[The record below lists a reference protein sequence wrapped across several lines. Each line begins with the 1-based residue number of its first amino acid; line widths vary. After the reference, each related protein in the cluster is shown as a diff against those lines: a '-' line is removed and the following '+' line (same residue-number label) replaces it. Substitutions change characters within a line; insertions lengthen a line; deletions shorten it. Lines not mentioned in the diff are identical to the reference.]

1 MTDAATILRQGGNGQ
16 PGLGLVD
23 ELLAACAVTGHEV
36 ASAAALIT
44 KETAGRNIWGHDGV
58 DTGGCYDKGGPVTRE
73 NYLCVRASR
82 TAGFNGAGPGQLTWV
97 GYWTAADALGGVW
110 DPRANLRVALKA
122 LTDLQRQYGDQDGAR
137 AYNGTNAAA
146 RAYGADY
153 IARRLAWRVLLAGTA
168 APMPSSPPPAPAV
181 GRPTLGEGVTSE
193 LVWQLQQFLNRVF
206 PAYSHIDAGPGPTSR
221 LGPQTIGVVEEFQ
234 RRSGIPTAPPF
245 SIGPRTWAALASAG
259 FR

>member
-23 ELLAACAVTGHEV
+23 ELLQACAMTGHEV
-36 ASAAALIT
+36 ASAAALTT

-73 NYLCVRASR
+73 NYQCVRASR
-82 TAGFNGAGPGQLTWV
+82 TAGFNGAGPLQLTWV

-110 DPRANLRVALKA
+110 DPLSNYRVGLKA

-137 AYNGTNAAA
+137 AYNGSNAAA

-153 IARRLAWRVLLAGTA
+153 VARRVAWRLLLAGTA
-168 APMPSSPPPAPAV
+168 APAPSSPPPAPAV
-181 GRPTLGEGVTSE
+181 GRPTIGEGVDSA
-193 LVWQLQQFLNRVF
+193 LVWQLQRWMT
-206 PAYSHIDAGPGPTSR
+206 PRYGYCKIDAGPGPTSR
-221 LGPQTIGVVEEFQ
+221 LGPQTIACLEEFQ

-245 SIGPRTWAALASAG
+245 AIGPRTWGALAAAG